1 MSICIY
7 SHQLSVSDE
16 DRIINEVKVIKS
28 ESSYNPRTG
37 FKIIETPLNAFLQ
50 HSEKQCYYVPF
61 HWALHHLEKCQR
73 RDRGEFGVIS
83 VPFTSALRNI
93 QLEIKDECLQ
103 RLNKFGCVLISL
115 YPGAGK
121 TCLAIYLAAKV
132 IKLKT
137 LIVCHRIVLMEQWR
151 DSIRR
156 FTGEDTTVEFVKPSM
171 KKYNEKADFFI
182 VNAQNMKKLGRDF
195 FKTIG
200 FVVVDEIH
208 AIMAESLSE
217 SMFYV
222 SPRYVLGLSA
232 TPTRPDGMDGLL
244 DLYFGPDNS
253 IRRELYHKHTVYKVD
268 TGIEFEEES
277 SNWNALLT
285 SQCLH
290 QGRNDMIVE
299 IIRAFPERHFLVLCK
314 RVQQATYIAEK
325 LENEYSEKVSL
336 MIEDTNTFDRESRI
350 IVASLQKCGVGF
362 SHDILDALVIAS
374 DMEEYFIQYLARV
387 MRTEQ
392 VEPIVFDFVD
402 NHKGL
407 KKHFAQRKKVYTKA
421 GGVIKDYTTSFS
433 QKAVV

>member
-7 SHQLSVSDE
+7 SHQLSIKDE
-16 DRIINEVKVIKS
+16 DRIINDVKVIKT
-28 ESSYNPRTG
+28 ENSYNPRTG
-37 FKIIETPLNAFLQ
+37 FKVIETPLNAFLQ

-61 HWALHHLEKCQR
+61 RWALQHLVKCQR
-73 RDRGEFGVIS
+73 RDRSEFGVIS
-83 VPFTSALRNI
+83 IPFTSALRNI

-137 LIVCHRIVLMEQWR
+137 LIVCHRIILMEQWK
-151 DSIRR
+151 DSIKR
-156 FTGEDTTVEFVKPSM
+156 FTGEDTTIAFVKPGL
-171 KKYNEKADFFI
+171 KKYNANADFFI

-200 FVVVDEIH
+200 FVIVDEIH

-217 SMFYV
+217 SMFYT
-222 SPRYVLGLSA
+222 SPRYLLGLSA
-232 TPTRPDGMDGLL
+232 TPTRPDGMDKLL
-244 DLYFGPDNS
+244 DLYFGPENC
-253 IRRELYHKHTVYKVD
+253 IHRELYHKHTVYKVD

-285 SQCLH
+285 SQCLNE
-290 QGRNDMIVE
+290 GRNTMIVD
-299 IIRAFPERHFLVLCK
+299 IIRAFPDRHFLVLCK
-314 RVQQATYIAEK
+314 RVQQATYIANK
-325 LENEYSEKVSL
+325 LTNEYDEKVSL
-336 MIEDTNTFDRESRI
+336 MIEDTNTFDKESRI

-392 VEPIVFDFVD
+392 VEPIVFDLVD

-407 KKHFAQRKKVYTKA
+407 RKHFAQRKKVYTKA
-421 GGVIKDYTTSFS
+421 GGVIKVFDTAFL
-433 QKAVV
+433 

>member
-1 MSICIY
+1 MSICI
-7 SHQLSVSDE
+7 HTDNLSVSDE
-16 DRIINEVKVIKS
+16 DRIIKDVKVIKV
-28 ESSYNPRTG
+28 ENSYNPRTG
-37 FKIIETPLNAFLQ
+37 MQIIKTPLNAFLQ
-50 HSEKQCYYVPF
+50 HSEKNCYYVPF
-61 HWALHHLEKCQR
+61 QWALQNIENCQR
-73 RDRGEFGVIS
+73 RDRREFGTIS
-83 VPFTSALRNI
+83 VPFTSSLRNI

-103 RLNKFGCVLISL
+103 RLNRFGCVLISL

-137 LIVCHRIVLMEQWR
+137 LIVCHRIILMEQWK
-151 DSIRR
+151 DSIKR
-156 FTGEDTTVEFVKPSM
+156 FTGDETTVAFVKPG
-171 KKYNEKADFFI
+171 KKYNEHADFFI

-222 SPRYVLGLSA
+222 SPRYLLGLSA

-244 DLYFGPDNS
+244 DLYFGPENC
-253 IRRELYHKHTVYKVD
+253 IKRELYHKHTVYKVE

-277 SNWNALLT
+277 SNWNALLS

-290 QGRNDMIVE
+290 EGRNNMIVD
-299 IIRAFPERHFLVLCK
+299 IIRSFPDRHFLVLCK
-314 RVQQATYIAEK
+314 RVHQASYIAEK
-325 LENEYSEKVSL
+325 LREEKENVSL
-336 MIEDTNTFDRESRI
+336 MTEDTNTFDHASRI

-392 VEPIVFDFVD
+392 VEPIVFDLVD

-407 KKHFAQRKKVYTKA
+407 KKHFAQRKKVYIKA
-421 GGVIKDYTTSFS
+421 GGTIQEYK
-433 QKAVV
+433 KK